1 MKVLTEVFRR
11 SNSVEIVQK
20 GNAVVSRRKERA
32 RRFYEVGCVKV
43 KFEQEGEV
51 KCLVERS
58 AKKVFQRSP
67 WSRKGKSLGK
77 GLRRRLLKGQMRA
90 ENTWHALVELELAVG
105 V

>member
-1 MKVLTEVFRR
+1 MKVLTEVSRR
-11 SNSVEIVQK
+11 SNSVEIVRK
-20 GNAVVSRRKERA
+20 GNAVVYRRKERA

-77 GLRRRLLKGQMRA
+77 GL
-90 ENTWHALVELELAVG
+90 
-105 V
+105 